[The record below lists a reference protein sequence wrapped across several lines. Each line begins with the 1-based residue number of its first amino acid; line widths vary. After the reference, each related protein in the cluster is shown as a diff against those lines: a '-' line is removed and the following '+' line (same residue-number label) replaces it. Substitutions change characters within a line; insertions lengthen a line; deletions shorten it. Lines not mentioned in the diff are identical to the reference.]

1 MTFAED
7 VRNAHTRTLELEQFS
22 QNFWFTGVCANSST
36 SFPFTDSIHNRLFIH
51 ARSITHA
58 CSTQQRRNVFFS
70 HHSTLSNYA
79 LPTRRVQGEAVNR
92 TTDRH
97 KIPTCTLQTRMSTS
111 PCLDVHFTA
120 RAVIEWQSDHESD
133 RTTRI
138 LAKPDPKV
146 SSITLTARFDSKGS
160 LFDIHIPLKLK
171 GLDNTSDV
179 TLRAC
184 ASSVIS
190 LDVVKNPTVSSE
202 VEQEFKSPALGLRF
216 QLNRH
221 LDILVPTPALE
232 PICPAGRARSGVVLD
247 AIREFSRATAFTV
260 YIEARNA
267 SPKLQ
272 SVSDAVSQGFFKTSS
287 SSRFQLASMYAG
299 LGAKIV
305 QLGADE
311 MLAPPSYEETEPP
324 PPPPPIDHKPDRKR
338 PRQDTE
344 TERAEEIALIWAE
357 LQMLKQAKATD
368 WQRIAFLEK
377 ENQELRETVAKLQE
391 QYKAFD
397 RSQQDIHHSFG
408 ALETA
413 VEKNTQEFEES
424 VGNELAELRLALS
437 LNPSA
442 TTSHSRVALRALQ
455 KKCLLQASA
464 VSVIEVGLG
473 PHQASRT
480 KKLWPVD
487 CGRTLSLGRLTTQ
500 PPSRQQANHHLVLM
514 SDSPG
519 LRPPVTGDDQQGQ
532 RSTDTNVSN
541 APELTF
547 ELVLSAIPNSVIDVS
562 YGHGSGG
569 QDGQDVSTPC
579 TASSSFCY
587 LIPSRSRLRYRSYTR
602 RI

>member
-1 MTFAED
+1 MASAED
-7 VRNAHTRTLELEQFS
+7 VRNAHTRTLELEQK
-22 QNFWFTGVCANSST
+22 
-36 SFPFTDSIHNRLFIH
+36 LF
-51 ARSITHA
+51 
-58 CSTQQRRNVFFS
+58 STQQRRNVFFS
-70 HHSTLSNYA
+70 HRPTPSNYA
-79 LPTRRVQGEAVNR
+79 LSSRRIQEEAVNR

-111 PCLDVHFTA
+111 PCLDVHFTT
-120 RAVIEWQSDHESD
+120 RAVIEWQSDSESD
-133 RTTRI
+133 RTARI

-160 LFDIHIPLKLK
+160 LFDVHIPLKLK
-171 GLDNTSDV
+171 GLDNTSDI

-190 LDVVKNPTVSSE
+190 LDVIKNPIVSSE

-232 PICPAGRARSGVVLD
+232 PICPAGRARSGIVLD

-260 YIEARNA
+260 YIEGRNA

-272 SVSDAVSQGFFKTSS
+272 SVSDAVSQGLFKTSC

-311 MLAPPSYEETEPP
+311 TLAPPSYEETEPL

-338 PRQDTE
+338 PRQDTA

-357 LQMLKQAKATD
+357 LQMLKQAKDTD
-368 WQRIAFLEK
+368 GKRIAFLEK

-397 RSQQDIHHSFG
+397 KSQQDIRHSFG
-408 ALETA
+408 ALETV

-442 TTSHSRVALRALQ
+442 TASRYHLIMSQGDDPKDNSMTGLRI
-455 KKCLLQASA
+455 K
-464 VSVIEVGLG
+464 
-473 PHQASRT
+473 ASRT
-480 KKLWPVD
+480 RRLWPVAR
-487 CGRTLSLGRLTTQ
+487 GRRLSLGRLTTQ
-500 PPSRQQANHHLVLM
+500 PPSRHQAHHHLVLM
-514 SDSPG
+514 LDSPG
-519 LRPPVTGDDQQGQ
+519 LSPPV
-532 RSTDTNVSN
+532 
-541 APELTF
+541 LTL
-547 ELVLSAIPNSVIDVS
+547 ELVSTLQNSAIDVL
-562 YGHGSGG
+562 YA
-569 QDGQDVSTPC
+569 
-579 TASSSFCY
+579 TAQTAKMVRKFQ
-587 LIPSRSRLRYRSYTR
+587 LPVPPLPVAAI
-602 RI
+602 

>member
-1 MTFAED
+1 
-7 VRNAHTRTLELEQFS
+7 
-22 QNFWFTGVCANSST
+22 
-36 SFPFTDSIHNRLFIH
+36 
-51 ARSITHA
+51 
-58 CSTQQRRNVFFS
+58 
-70 HHSTLSNYA
+70 
-79 LPTRRVQGEAVNR
+79 
-92 TTDRH
+92 
-97 KIPTCTLQTRMSTS
+97 MSTS

-190 LDVVKNPTVSSE
+190 FDVVKNPTVSSE

-267 SPKLQ
+267 SPKLP
-272 SVSDAVSQGFFKTSS
+272 SVSDAVSQGFFKTSC

-311 MLAPPSYEETEPP
+311 TLAPPSYEETEPP

-344 TERAEEIALIWAE
+344 TDRAEEIALIWAE

-391 QYKAFD
+391 QHKAFD
-397 RSQQDIHHSFG
+397 KSQQDIHHSFG

-424 VGNELAELRLALS
+424 VGNELAELREDISQLDHQLS
-437 LNPSA
+437 FIQEGQVSDE
-442 TTSHSRVALRALQ
+442 SVAKIKDAV
-455 KKCLLQASA
+455 LLD
-464 VSVIEVGLG
+464 I
-473 PHQASRT
+473 T
-480 KKLWPVD
+480 
-487 CGRTLSLGRLTTQ
+487 
-500 PPSRQQANHHLVLM
+500 
-514 SDSPG
+514 
-519 LRPPVTGDDQQGQ
+519 
-532 RSTDTNVSN
+532 
-541 APELTF
+541 
-547 ELVLSAIPNSVIDVS
+547 
-562 YGHGSGG
+562 
-569 QDGQDVSTPC
+569 
-579 TASSSFCY
+579 
-587 LIPSRSRLRYRSYTR
+587 SRLSGD
-602 RI
+602 

>member
-1 MTFAED
+1 
-7 VRNAHTRTLELEQFS
+7 
-22 QNFWFTGVCANSST
+22 
-36 SFPFTDSIHNRLFIH
+36 
-51 ARSITHA
+51 
-58 CSTQQRRNVFFS
+58 
-70 HHSTLSNYA
+70 
-79 LPTRRVQGEAVNR
+79 
-92 TTDRH
+92 
-97 KIPTCTLQTRMSTS
+97 MSTS

-133 RTTRI
+133 RTSCI

-146 SSITLTARFDSKGS
+146 SSITLTARFDSKDS

-311 MLAPPSYEETEPP
+311 TLAPPSYEETEPP

-397 RSQQDIHHSFG
+397 KSQQDIHHSFG

-424 VGNELAELRLALS
+424 VGNELAELREDISQLDHQLS
-437 LNPSA
+437 FIQEGQVSDE
-442 TTSHSRVALRALQ
+442 SVAKIKDAV
-455 KKCLLQASA
+455 LLD
-464 VSVIEVGLG
+464 I
-473 PHQASRT
+473 T
-480 KKLWPVD
+480 
-487 CGRTLSLGRLTTQ
+487 
-500 PPSRQQANHHLVLM
+500 
-514 SDSPG
+514 
-519 LRPPVTGDDQQGQ
+519 
-532 RSTDTNVSN
+532 
-541 APELTF
+541 
-547 ELVLSAIPNSVIDVS
+547 
-562 YGHGSGG
+562 
-569 QDGQDVSTPC
+569 
-579 TASSSFCY
+579 
-587 LIPSRSRLRYRSYTR
+587 SRLSGD
-602 RI
+602 